1 MRELDD
7 PIPLSKP
14 FRSFDILKGSAPDTF
29 DARTE
34 STIPRGRT
42 RFLSRQ
48 NALLVRGRLLHGG
61 VDRNSIVLQGELAAA
76 SHLLHGGVDRNRP
89 TGPGSP
95 RIFLTNGVPC
105 KLGWLR
111 TVTDPSATMARAC
124 MANAYPALQKLNA
137 FRFAPE
143 SGHAVQ
149 RIGGAG
155 QFEPARGIPKLGLGV
170 FFINKRKQPSSGPT
184 ATAVQ

>member
-29 DARTE
+29 DARTK

-61 VDRNSIVLQGELAAA
+61 VDRNTNKVVKDLQRDGR
-76 SHLLHGGVDRNRP
+76 LLHGGVDRN
-89 TGPGSP
+89 
-95 RIFLTNGVPC
+95 INLI
-105 KLGWLR
+105 
-111 TVTDPSATMARAC
+111 
-124 MANAYPALQKLNA
+124 
-137 FRFAPE
+137 
-143 SGHAVQ
+143 AV
-149 RIGGAG
+149 R
-155 QFEPARGIPKLGLGV
+155 R
-170 FFINKRKQPSSGPT
+170 RH
-184 ATAVQ
+184 